1 LIPWL
6 GIIGAAFATA
16 IGFLVGAAYLFFIS
30 RDQIKIDY
38 QTKKLTVIIMTSLML
53 LLIGL
58 NLKNIFLDLSLVI
71 IYMGIL
77 QYLVKLDLTKLLKRT

>member
-1 LIPWL
+1 
-6 GIIGAAFATA
+6 
-16 IGFLVGAAYLFFIS
+16 
-30 RDQIKIDY
+30 
-38 QTKKLTVIIMTSLML
+38 ML